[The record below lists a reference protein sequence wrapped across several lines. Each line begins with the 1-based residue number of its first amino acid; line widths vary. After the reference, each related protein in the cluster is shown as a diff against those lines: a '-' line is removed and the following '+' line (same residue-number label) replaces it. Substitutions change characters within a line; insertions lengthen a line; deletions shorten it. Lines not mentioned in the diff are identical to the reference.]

1 MSKLALG
8 TLGRHLTVGQIT
20 RLLAAILTCAS
31 LLAACTSHRG
41 AGNIS
46 PSGYAYNEAVATT
59 KSEQL
64 LLNLVRLKYR
74 DPIVFMDVDGITT
87 QHQYVFALSA
97 ENFLPFQN
105 ASRGG
110 STLIPG
116 ASVSETPTTVYKP
129 LDSSQFAQDL
139 LAPITPDTI
148 VLLANSGWSVE
159 RLISCCIER
168 IGPLSNA
175 ASVSGPT
182 PAVIPDNYE
191 FRQLASL
198 LRGLQQQERVW
209 IDRMKGDEGIGTYLV
224 IDSDEGNSCAAL
236 LELLNTSEC
245 DMEFRLVAKDSGRQS
260 DPHYAQTRT
269 VLGALYALSH
279 AVQVPPEHLQ
289 AGLTTQSAITSSRT
303 PDWPTYLGGVFEVQ
317 SGASEPSGT
326 AVKIFYRDHWYWIDD
341 RDLDSKTTFNLVT
354 FLLALQ
360 SAASDGASP
369 LLTINAG
376 G

>member
-1 MSKLALG
+1 M
-8 TLGRHLTVGQIT
+8 GQIT
-20 RLLAAILTCAS
+20 RLLASILTCAS

-41 AGNIS
+41 ATTIS
-46 PSGYAYNEAVATT
+46 PSGYAYNEAIATT

-74 DPIVFMDVDGITT
+74 DPIVFMDIDGITT

-105 ASRGG
+105 VSQGG
-110 STLIPG
+110 STVIPG

-139 LAPITPDTI
+139 LAPITPETI

-159 RLISCCIER
+159 RIISCCIER

-191 FRQLASL
+191 FRQLAGL
-198 LRGLQQQERVW
+198 LRSLQQQERVW
-209 IDRMKGDEGIGTYLV
+209 VDRLKGDEGVGTYLV
-224 IDSDEGNSCAAL
+224 IDDDEGRSCAAL
-236 LELLNTSEC
+236 LELLKTSDC
-245 DMEFRLVAKDSGRQS
+245 DVEIGLVAKDSGRQV

-279 AVQVPPEHLQ
+279 AVEVPAAHKQ
-289 AGLTTQSAITSSRT
+289 AGLTTQSTSSSSRT
-303 PDWPTYLGGVFEVQ
+303 PDWPTYLGGVFKVR

-326 AVKIFYRDHWYWIDD
+326 AVKIFYRDHWFWIDD
-341 RDLDSKTTFNLVT
+341 SDLDSKTTFNLVT